1 MSDVVDRIAHIL
13 GHSRAAGGLSDH
25 DVALNIARDLD
36 LVPHDPP
43 TARKAVEYNVLVDP
57 PQKAEERKFT
67 PSDSPL
73 MKQAERRAAAKP
85 DETVTSGGRTTK
97 AKEA

>member
-1 MSDVVDRIAHIL
+1 MPDIVERIAHIL

-25 DVALNIARDLD
+25 DVALNIARELD
-36 LVPHDPP
+36 LVPH
-43 TARKAVEYNVLVDP
+43 DP

-73 MKQAERRAAAKP
+73 MQQAERRASTKP
-85 DETVTSGGRTTK
+85 DQAATSGGRATK

>member
-1 MSDVVDRIAHIL
+1 MPDVVERIAHIL

-25 DVALNIARDLD
+25 DVALNIARELD

-43 TARKAVEYNVLVDP
+43 
-57 PQKAEERKFT
+57 QKPEDRKFT

-73 MKQAERRAAAKP
+73 MRQAERLASITNALSGGKVKA
-85 DETVTSGGRTTK
+85 DEKATSGGRAPK
-97 AKEA
+97 GKDA